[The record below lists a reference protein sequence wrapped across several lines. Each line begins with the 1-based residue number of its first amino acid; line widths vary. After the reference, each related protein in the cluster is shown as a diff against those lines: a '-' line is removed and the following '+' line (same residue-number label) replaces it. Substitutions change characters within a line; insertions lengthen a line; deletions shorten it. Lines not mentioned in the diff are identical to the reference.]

1 MNGWITA
8 AEKALSDLSAQ
19 TGIPFDFERFEGE
32 LSQLPDKFIVY
43 FLVSNPPKTHYD
55 GAESSS
61 TARMQVSFYYRQKSD
76 ILEMP
81 GKIINAFPPQALC
94 AQERAEFHIR
104 KTPAITAG
112 DATLIITKR
121 GKT

>member
-61 TARMQVSFYYRQKSD
+61 TARAQVSFYYRQKSD

-81 GKIINAFPPQALC
+81 DKIIDAFSA
-94 AQERAEFHIR
+94 AGFMRAGEGRIPYQKDTGHYGWRCDFNYYE
-104 KTPAITAG
+104 
-112 DATLIITKR
+112 KR
-121 GKT
+121 